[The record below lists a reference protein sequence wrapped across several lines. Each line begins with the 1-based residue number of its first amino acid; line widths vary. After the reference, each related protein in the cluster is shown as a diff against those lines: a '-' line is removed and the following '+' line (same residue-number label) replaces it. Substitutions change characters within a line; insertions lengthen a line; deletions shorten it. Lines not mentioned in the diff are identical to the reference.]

1 MENGSSAPIPAE
13 GSSTSI
19 GSTIRNYLRYFKDEL
34 IILLTPLVC
43 SILIFAFPDYKIEA
57 RCAFTVL
64 LMEIYWVTEVLPL
77 PVTAFIPMVLFPT
90 FGIMKSTDVARTYL
104 ADTNFL
110 FLGGLIFAV
119 AVERCNLHQRI
130 ALFVLSIVGS
140 QPKYILLGFVLC
152 TGFLSLWISNTAI
165 TALMLPIAL
174 SVSAELA
181 EFNKDEEM
189 AILNE
194 NGEKFAET
202 APLSSSKKDL
212 ANTLNEEDMKMT
224 KALLLGVAFSS
235 SIGGLGTM
243 VGTAT
248 NLVFFGQMPKLYPN
262 AYNTGINFFSWMLF
276 AFPVVVSGLILC
288 WIILGFLFLRNSPP
302 GNPRISA
309 MLTDK
314 YRNLPDVS
322 FAEKAVTI
330 FFFILLG
337 LWVCREPQIFPGFAR
352 FFNKGFV
359 TDATSAMLI
368 VLILFAFPDKKPEI
382 TGAKKII
389 KTRLL
394 DWKTVQSRVPWSV
407 ILLLGGGFAM
417 AAGVKESQ
425 LSARI
430 GEMLTI
436 LDVLPPVLIMSI
448 CIAISVFVTNICAN
462 TVTASIFLPIAAEMA
477 TSLKI
482 HPLYFMLPITIAA
495 SFAFALPV
503 ATPPNAI
510 IFASGLVKVN
520 DLVVSGT
527 LLSILLGIVT
537 IFVVHFWGSL
547 VFGLGT
553 FPNWAAA
560 AVNVTGTG

>member
-1 MENGSSAPIPAE
+1 MENGSPVAVGE
-13 GSSTSI
+13 TSPK
-19 GSTIRNYLRYFKDEL
+19 TLTTVKNFFRYFKDEA
-34 IILLTPLVC
+34 IIILTPLIC
-43 SILIFAFPDYKIEA
+43 SIVLFLFPNHVIEA

-64 LMEIYWVTEVLPL
+64 VMEVYWVSEVLPL

-90 FGIMKSTDVARTYL
+90 FGIMKSVDVARTYL

-140 QPKYILLGFVLC
+140 QPKFILLGFVLC

-189 AILNE
+189 CAMNE
-194 NGEKFAET
+194 NGEKLGEA
-202 APLSSSKKDL
+202 APLSASKKDL
-212 ANTLNEEDMKMT
+212 ANTLNEQDLKMT

-248 NLVFFGQMPKLYPN
+248 NLVFFGQMPKLYPE
-262 AYNTGINFFSWMLF
+262 ATNTGINFFSWMLF
-276 AFPVVVSGLILC
+276 ASPIVIIGLILC
-288 WIILGFLFLRNSPP
+288 WAILGLLFLRNSPP

-309 MLTDK
+309 MLKDK
-314 YRNLPDVS
+314 YLNLPEVS
-322 FAEKAVTI
+322 FAEKSVAI

-337 LWVCREPQIFPGFAR
+337 LWVCREPQIFPGFAL
-352 FFNKGFV
+352 FFKKGYI
-359 TDATSAMLI
+359 TDATSAMII
-368 VLILFAFPDKKPEI
+368 VLVLFAFPDKKPEI
-382 TGAKKII
+382 TGAKKIV

-417 AAGVKESQ
+417 AAGVKESK

-436 LDVLPPVLIMSI
+436 LDVLHPMAIMSI

-527 LLSILLGIVT
+527 ILSILLGIVT
-537 IFVVHFWGSL
+537 IFVVQFWGTL
-547 VFGLGT
+547 VFGLST
-553 FPNWAAA
+553 FPAWAEAA
-560 AVNVTGTG
+560 GNVTGATF

>member
-1 MENGSSAPIPAE
+1 MENGSPAPVAEPPAKPL
-13 GSSTSI
+13 T
-19 GSTIRNYLRYFKDEL
+19 TIRNFFRYFKDETI
-34 IILLTPLVC
+34 IILTPIFC
-43 SILIFAFPDYKIEA
+43 SIVLFLFPNYVIEA

-140 QPKYILLGFVLC
+140 QPKFILLGFVLC

-189 AILNE
+189 CAMNE
-194 NGEKFAET
+194 NGEKVAENT
-202 APLSSSKKDL
+202 PLSSSKKDL
-212 ANTLNEEDMKMT
+212 ANTLNEQDLKMT

-248 NLVFFGQMPKLYPN
+248 NLVFFGQMPKLYPL

-276 AFPVVVSGLILC
+276 AFPIVVLGLILC
-288 WIILGFLFLRNSPP
+288 WLILGLLFLRNSPP

-309 MLTDK
+309 MLKDK
-314 YRNLPDVS
+314 YLNLPDVS
-322 FAEKAVTI
+322 FAEKAVAI

-352 FFNKGFV
+352 FFLKGYV

-368 VLILFAFPDKKPEI
+368 VLVLFAFPDKKPEI
-382 TGAKKII
+382 TSSKKIV

-417 AAGVKESQ
+417 AAGVKESK

-436 LDVLPPVLIMSI
+436 LDVLPPMVIMSI

-527 LLSILLGIVT
+527 ILSILLGIVT
-537 IFVVHFWGSL
+537 IFVVHFWGTL
-547 VFGLGT
+547 VFALNT
-553 FPNWAAA
+553 FPDWAAA
-560 AVNVTGTG
+560 ATNVTGTG

>member
-1 MENGSSAPIPAE
+1 MENILSAE
-13 GSSTSI
+13 GSSPSI

-43 SILIFAFPDYKIEA
+43 SIVIFAFPDYKIEA

-64 LMEIYWVTEVLPL
+64 LMEIYWVSEVLPL

-140 QPKYILLGFVLC
+140 QPKFILLGFVLC

-189 AILNE
+189 ATLNE
-194 NGEKFAET
+194 NGEKVVET
-202 APLSSSKKDL
+202 APLATRRDSKKDL
-212 ANTLNEEDMKMT
+212 ANTLNVEDMKMT

-248 NLVFFGQMPKLYPN
+248 NLVFFGQMPKLYPH

-276 AFPVVVSGLILC
+276 AFPIVVSGLILC

-309 MLTDK
+309 MLKDK
-314 YRNLPDVS
+314 YCNLPDVS
-322 FAEKAVTI
+322 FAEKAVAI

-337 LWVCREPQIFPGFAR
+337 LWENRR
-352 FFNKGFV
+352 FSLV
-359 TDATSAMLI
+359 
-368 VLILFAFPDKKPEI
+368 
-382 TGAKKII
+382 
-389 KTRLL
+389 
-394 DWKTVQSRVPWSV
+394 SRDSLTKA
-407 ILLLGGGFAM
+407 LLLMPQAPC
-417 AAGVKESQ
+417 S
-425 LSARI
+425 
-430 GEMLTI
+430 
-436 LDVLPPVLIMSI
+436 
-448 CIAISVFVTNICAN
+448 
-462 TVTASIFLPIAAEMA
+462 
-477 TSLKI
+477 
-482 HPLYFMLPITIAA
+482 
-495 SFAFALPV
+495 
-503 ATPPNAI
+503 
-510 IFASGLVKVN
+510 
-520 DLVVSGT
+520 
-527 LLSILLGIVT
+527 
-537 IFVVHFWGSL
+537 
-547 VFGLGT
+547 
-553 FPNWAAA
+553 
-560 AVNVTGTG
+560 